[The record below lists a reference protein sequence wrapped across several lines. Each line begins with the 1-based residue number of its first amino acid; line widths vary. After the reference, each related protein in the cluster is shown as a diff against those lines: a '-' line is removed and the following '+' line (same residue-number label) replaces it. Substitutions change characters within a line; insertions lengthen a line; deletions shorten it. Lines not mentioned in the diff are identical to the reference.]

1 MNVSQTFYMSL
12 QAQIHLPSNV
22 FDSTVEYVRQW
33 GSNVMHRHGTASLHI
48 PTGRGITNTVY
59 NHIAQG
65 GMANWWPVLDQKMW
79 LCKVV

>member
-1 MNVSQTFYMSL
+1 
-12 QAQIHLPSNV
+12 
-22 FDSTVEYVRQW
+22 
-33 GSNVMHRHGTASLHI
+33 MHRHGTALLHI

>member
-22 FDSTVEYVRQW
+22 FDGTVEYVRQW
-33 GSNVMHRHGTASLHI
+33 GSNVMHRHGTALQHI
-48 PTGRGITNTVY
+48 PTCWRITNTVY
-59 NHIAQG
+59 NNITQG

-79 LCKVV
+79 LCKVM